1 MDFKEESHTV
11 ICSLYHIRYVT
22 LYTYIFSLVMLV
34 GHWVK
39 LVAYFFTDKLLLCSF
54 YIQFVIIESVNP
66 TYTHSEGLGINIHL
80 LEKRASKNLWTWIK
94 STMVMTKYFVGDTLR
109 LCKYLMGVTKA
120 LPPNFRIDQWIS
132 CSNDYNGVI
141 IVISS
146 FGVVNCP
153 FCIYLFAQS
162 FSILMIYSC
171 TLIVFFGL

>member
-1 MDFKEESHTV
+1 
-11 ICSLYHIRYVT
+11 
-22 LYTYIFSLVMLV
+22 MLV

-39 LVAYFFTDKLLLCSF
+39 LAAYFFMDKLLLCSF
-54 YIQFVIIESVNP
+54 YIQFVLIESLNP
-66 TYTHSEGLGINIHL
+66 TYTHREGLGINIHL
-80 LEKRASKNLWTWIK
+80 LEKRASKNWWTWIK

-109 LCKYLMGVTKA
+109 LCKYLIGVTKA

-132 CSNDYNGVI
+132 CSSGVIICDNGVI

-146 FGVVNCP
+146 FGMVNCP

-171 TLIVFFGL
+171 IFIVFFGL